1 MTFYVIAHEGTDTDP
16 HLTLVP
22 GFEIDDQSLVQ
33 SCSEHIERLGAA
45 KKKLHVC
52 ETGRITLQTGKGD
65 LVHVQTLELT
75 RELKK
80 LHYVF
85 ADVVESCGVT
95 LTSPYIRR
103 FYLPHV
109 TLNHVPQPEYVFDR
123 ITLSE
128 RTRDGFKSHTTV
140 NLN

>member
-1 MTFYVIAHEGTDTDP
+1 MTFYVIAHEGDDTDP

-22 GFEIDDQSLVQ
+22 GFEVDDQSLVQ

-52 ETGRITLQTGKGD
+52 ETGRITLQTGEGD

-80 LHYVF
+80 LHYTFV
-85 ADVVESCGVT
+85 AVVESCGVI
-95 LTSPYIRR
+95 LTSPYVRG

-109 TLNHVPQPEYVFDR
+109 TLNRVPQPEYTFDR

-128 RTRDGFKSHTTV
+128 RTRDGFKSHATV
-140 NLN
+140 NLR